1 MVDIKLKVKSHQ
13 KSTNHF
19 HNNQLNLQISG
30 KDVNNVI
37 VNTLRRLVMSYVPIY
52 AFHQDDM
59 VFETNTTIFN
69 NDMLKDRFRNIP
81 VFNIDNDI
89 KTIESFDDLEVIKD
103 RIVDKANNLTMYINV
118 KNNKENIQN
127 ITTDDA
133 IFYYKGKQIDS
144 PYKRPILLVKLRKGH
159 ELRVTCIT
167 SLNIGLNDGIYGGSM
182 AYHYYD
188 EKDPTDF
195 DFEMN
200 SSRQLDELELLDR
213 ACKIVIGKCNKLEKL
228 IISNLEKEESED
240 VLTKGLLKIQNENAT
255 LGNLISYY
263 LQDQKHM
270 EFSGYNIPFLYLNE
284 ILIRYR
290 TDGQDIKNLIKK
302 TFDTIRDIFKQ
313 INQDIEKL

>member
-30 KDVNNVI
+30 KDVNNVL

-59 VFETNTTIFN
+59 VFDTNTSIFN

-81 VFNIDNDI
+81 ILNIENDI
-89 KTIESFDDLEVIKD
+89 KTIESFDDLEVKKD

-118 KNNKENIQN
+118 KNNKESIQN

-144 PYKRPILLVKLRKGH
+144 PYKRPLLLIKLKKGH
-159 ELRVTCIT
+159 ELRVTCIA
-167 SLNIGLNDGIYGGSM
+167 SLNIGLNDGIYNGSM

-195 DFEMN
+195 DLEIN
-200 SSRQLDELELLDR
+200 SSRQLDELELLNR
-213 ACKIVIGKCNKLEKL
+213 ACKIVIAKCNKLEKL

-270 EFSGYNIPFLYLNE
+270 EYSGYNIPFLYLNE

-290 TDGQDIKNLIKK
+290 TDGKDIKDLIKK
-302 TFDTIRDIFKQ
+302 TFSTVVDIFNQ